1 MQKTGTELV
10 REIRQTVLDN
20 GIRVITEPMPSVR
33 SAAAGVWINTGSRIE
48 KPGENGISHFIEHML
63 FKGTARRGAEDIARE
78 VDAIGGHLDAF
89 TGRELVGY
97 TVKVLDEHI
106 PIAFDVLADM
116 LQHPR
121 FDDADI
127 EKEKGVILEEL
138 KMEHDSPESLLHD
151 VFMSKFWSRHP
162 LGRPI
167 IGNRKTIL
175 GFESARLRE
184 HHQKYYSPANIVITA
199 AGSLRHEELV
209 EVAREHFG
217 GLKAGGTVARTTA
230 PAPSAQLTLKNKRSL
245 HQVHVCAGV
254 PAYASTHRLRFASY
268 TLNLVLGGGMSSRLF
283 QNIRERQGLA
293 YSIFS
298 ELNMYRDTG
307 MMAVYAGTS
316 AKSVEALVDGVI
328 AEFRRVKREK
338 LTAEE
343 LRHAKDHIK
352 GSLMLSLEST
362 GSRMSNLARQWLT
375 YGRFYNL
382 DEIIAMVEAVTAEE
396 VMEVAEDL
404 LHGERIS
411 LALLG
416 RLDGI
421 SVGRERLEC

>member
-1 MQKTGTELV
+1 MVITGRETE
-10 REIRQTVLDN
+10 REIRQTVLEN
-20 GIRVITEPMPSVR
+20 GIRVITEPMPAVR
-33 SAAAGVWINTGSRIE
+33 SAAVGVWISTGSRVE
-48 KPGENGISHFIEHML
+48 KPSENGISHFIEHML
-63 FKGTARRGAEDIARE
+63 FKGTARRTAEDIARE
-78 VDAIGGHLDAF
+78 VDGIGGHLDAF

-97 TVKVLDEHI
+97 TTKVLDEHI

-116 LQHPR
+116 LQHPK
-121 FDDADI
+121 FDDEEI

-138 KMEHDSPESLLHD
+138 KMEHDNAESLLHD
-151 VFMSKFWSRHP
+151 VFMGKFWSRHP

-167 IGNRKTIL
+167 IGNRRTIQS
-175 GFESARLRE
+175 FEADQLRE
-184 HHQKYYSPANIVITA
+184 HHRKYYSPANMVITA
-199 AGSLRHEELV
+199 AGSLRHDELV
-209 EVAREHFG
+209 EVANRHFG
-217 GLKAGGTVARTTA
+217 GLAKGGTVAKTTA
-230 PAPSAQLTLKNKRSL
+230 PVAAAAITMKNKRSL
-245 HQVHVCAGV
+245 QQVHVCVGV
-254 PAYASTHRLRFASY
+254 PAYPATHRLRFASY

-307 MMAVYAGTS
+307 MLAVYAGTS
-316 AKSVEALVDGVI
+316 TKSVRALVDGVVG
-328 AEFRRVKREK
+328 EFRRIKREP

-362 GSRMSNLARQWLT
+362 GSRMSNLAKQWLT
-375 YGRFYNL
+375 YGRFYEL
-382 DEIIAMVEAVTAEE
+382 DEIIEMVEAVKAEE
-396 VMEVAEDL
+396 VMEVAADL
-404 LHGERIS
+404 LCGEKIS

-421 SVGRERLEC
+421 GLARDEVSC

>member
-1 MQKTGTELV
+1 MSIKGRDTE

-20 GIRVITEPMPSVR
+20 GIRVITEPMPAVR
-33 SAAAGVWINTGSRIE
+33 SAAVGVWISTGSRVE
-48 KPGENGISHFIEHML
+48 KPAENGISHFIEHML
-63 FKGTARRGAEDIARE
+63 FKGTARRSAEDIARE

-97 TVKVLDEHI
+97 TTKVLDEHI

-116 LQHPR
+116 LQNPR
-121 FDDADI
+121 FDEVDI

-151 VFMSKFWSRHP
+151 VFMAKFWSRHP

-167 IGNRKTIL
+167 IGNRKTIQS
-175 GFESARLRE
+175 FQTEALRE
-184 HHQKYYSPANIVITA
+184 HHRRFYSPANMIITA
-199 AGSLRHEELV
+199 AGSLRHDELV
-209 EVAREHFG
+209 NVVRQHLGGLPAGGSVARIS
-217 GLKAGGTVARTTA
+217 A
-230 PAPSAQLTLKNKRSL
+230 PHPSAHLTMKNKRSL
-245 HQVHVCAGV
+245 QQVHVCIGV
-254 PAYASTHRLRFASY
+254 PAYPATHRLRFACY

-307 MMAVYAGTS
+307 MLAVYAGTS
-316 AKSVEALVDGVI
+316 GKSVRALIDGVI
-328 AEFRRVKREK
+328 SEFRRIKKEK
-338 LTAEE
+338 LQPDE

-375 YGRFYNL
+375 YGRFFAL
-382 DEIIAMVEAVTAEE
+382 DEIIEMVEAVTAEE
-396 VMEVAEDL
+396 VTEVAQDL
-404 LHGERIS
+404 LSGDKINVT
-411 LALLG
+411 LLG
-416 RLDGI
+416 RLDGV
-421 SVGRERLEC
+421 SLSREEIAC

>member
-1 MQKTGTELV
+1 MVITGRETE
-10 REIRQTVLDN
+10 REIRQTVLEN
-20 GIRVITEPMPSVR
+20 GIRVITEPMPAVR
-33 SAAAGVWINTGSRIE
+33 SAAVGVWISTGSRVE
-48 KPGENGISHFIEHML
+48 KPSENGISHFIEHML
-63 FKGTARRGAEDIARE
+63 FKGTARRTAEDIARE
-78 VDAIGGHLDAF
+78 VDGIGGHLDAF

-97 TVKVLDEHI
+97 TTKVLDEHI

-116 LQHPR
+116 LQHPK
-121 FDDADI
+121 FDDEEI

-138 KMEHDSPESLLHD
+138 KMEHDNAESLLHD
-151 VFMSKFWSRHP
+151 VFMGKFWSRHP

-167 IGNRKTIL
+167 IGNRRTIQS
-175 GFESARLRE
+175 FAADQLRE
-184 HHQKYYSPANIVITA
+184 HHRKYYSPANMVITA
-199 AGSLRHEELV
+199 AGSLRHDELV
-209 EVAREHFG
+209 EVANRHFG
-217 GLKAGGTVARTTA
+217 GLAKGGTVAKTTA
-230 PAPSAQLTLKNKRSL
+230 PVAAAAITMKNKRSL
-245 HQVHVCAGV
+245 QQVHVCVGV
-254 PAYASTHRLRFASY
+254 PAYPATHRLRFASY

-307 MMAVYAGTS
+307 MLAVYAGTS
-316 AKSVEALVDGVI
+316 TKSVRALVDGVVG
-328 AEFRRVKREK
+328 EFRRIKREP

-362 GSRMSNLARQWLT
+362 GSRMSNLAKQWLT
-375 YGRFYNL
+375 YGRFYEL
-382 DEIIAMVEAVTAEE
+382 DEIIEMVEAVKAEE
-396 VMEVAEDL
+396 VMEVAADL
-404 LHGERIS
+404 LCGEKIS

-421 SVGRERLEC
+421 GLARDEVSC